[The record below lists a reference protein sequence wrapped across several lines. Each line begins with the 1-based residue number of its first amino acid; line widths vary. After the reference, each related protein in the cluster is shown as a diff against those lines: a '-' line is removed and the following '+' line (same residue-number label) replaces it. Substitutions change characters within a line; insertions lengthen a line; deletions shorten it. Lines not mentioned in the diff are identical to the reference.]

1 MWTEVGA
8 GLETLNDRA
17 RGVAL
22 HAPPGVERA
31 PWLSEPEATRWTVTF
46 MVERDSFYAAGE
58 TPLMAV
64 EEAIG
69 LCPTGLDVQLGSVK
83 DGIER

>member
-22 HAPPGVERA
+22 HAPPGDRA
-31 PWLSEPEATRWTVTF
+31 PWLPQRDQVRWKVTF
-46 MVERDSFYAAGE
+46 MVGSDGFIACGE
-58 TPLMAV
+58 TPLAAV
-64 EEAIG
+64 QSA
-69 LCPTGLDVQLGSVK
+69 LGFLS
-83 DGIER
+83 GIDHQPYIRVASEGG